1 MKETNSLK
9 VAVAQLNFRIG
20 DFELNTSKIADTIFE
35 AKRQG
40 ADLVVFS
47 EMSVSGYMPDD
58 LLDYP
63 YFIEKCEQSLELVA
77 QSCQGIAAIVGG
89 IVKNPGKGRLL
100 QNVCCFMEN
109 GRITHT
115 VAKTLLP
122 TYDVFSEARYF
133 EPSKEHQIIEFKG
146 YKIGIAICEDLWD
159 SYNNFEYIQ
168 SPGETLKSL
177 GADLIINPS
186 ASPYHMGK
194 ESHRNRVL
202 SGQVER
208 FKLPVLYINQVG
220 THTELMFDGRSRA
233 VNPNGE
239 IAVQLPEF
247 EEKVEYV
254 QFENCEFETVI
265 SDLTLDDNPL
275 PQLYKA
281 LKFGI
286 SDYFQKMGFKK
297 AVIGASGGIDSA
309 VVQALAVKALGKE
322 NVLAVLMPSRYSSQ
336 GSVDDAIALSENL
349 GNEYIKLPI
358 EDVHSAYESI
368 LAPVFERTSVG
379 IAEENLQARSRAVL
393 LMGISNKTGNILL
406 NTSNKS
412 ELAVGYST
420 LYGDLC
426 GSLSVIGDIY
436 KTQVYALAK
445 HINRHK
451 ETIPN
456 AIIEKEPSAELRPD
470 QKDTDSLPSYT
481 ILDGILRLYL
491 EEQKGKEE
499 IIMEGYDPSTVNRII
514 NLVNSNEYK
523 RYQAPPILRV
533 SPKAFGKG
541 RIMPLVAK
549 YL

>member
-1 MKETNSLK
+1 MKI
-9 VAVAQLNFRIG
+9 AVAQLNFRIG
-20 DFELNTSKIADTIFE
+20 DFEQNTAKIADSIFE
-35 AKRQG
+35 AKQAG

-47 EMSVSGYMPDD
+47 EMSVCGYMPDD

-63 YFIEKCEQSLELVA
+63 YFVEKSEQALELVA

-89 IVKNPGKGRLL
+89 VVKNPGKGRLL

-115 VAKTLLP
+115 IAKTLLP
-122 TYDVFSEARYF
+122 TYDVFSESRYF
-133 EPSKEHQIIEFKG
+133 EPSKSQQIIEFKG
-146 YKIGIAICEDLWD
+146 VKLGIAICEDLWD
-159 SYNNFEYIQ
+159 SYNNFEYID
-168 SPGETLKSL
+168 SPGSVLKNL
-177 GADLIINPS
+177 GAELIINPS
-186 ASPYHMGK
+186 ASPYHLRK

-208 FKLPVLYINQVG
+208 FDLPVLYINQVG
-220 THTELMFDGRSRA
+220 THTELLFDGRSRA
-233 VNPNGE
+233 VNQNGE
-239 IAVQLPEF
+239 IALQLPDF
-247 EEKVEYV
+247 EEKVEYLNYNNHS
-254 QFENCEFETVI
+254 FSSVI
-265 SDLTLDDNPL
+265 SDLTLDSNPL

-286 SDYFQKMGFKK
+286 SDYFNKMGFKK

-322 NVLAVLMPSRYSSQ
+322 NVLAVMMPSRYSSE
-336 GSVDDAIALSENL
+336 GSVDDAKQLSENL
-349 GNEYIKLPI
+349 GNEYIVLPI
-358 EDVHSAYESI
+358 EDVHHAYEKT
-368 LAPVFERTSVG
+368 LDPLFKNTEPG
-379 IAEENLQARSRAVL
+379 IAEENIQARSRAVM
-393 LMGISNKTGNILL
+393 LMGISNKLGNILI

-426 GSLSVIGDIY
+426 GSLSVIGDLY
-436 KTQVYALAK
+436 KTQVYALAR
-445 HINRHK
+445 HINRY
-451 ETIPN
+451 EEWIPS

-470 QKDTDSLPSYT
+470 QKDSDSLPSYT

-499 IIMEGYDPSTVNRII
+499 IIMEGYDPHTVNRIV
-514 NLVNSNEYK
+514 NLVNHNEYK

-533 SPKAFGKG
+533 SPKSFGKG

>member
-1 MKETNSLK
+1 MKI
-9 VAVAQLNFRIG
+9 AVAQLNFRIG
-20 DFELNTSKIADTIFE
+20 DFEQNTAKIADSIFE
-35 AKRQG
+35 AKQAG

-47 EMSVSGYMPDD
+47 EMSVCGYMPDD

-63 YFIEKCEQSLELVA
+63 YFVEKSEQALELVA

-89 IVKNPGKGRLL
+89 VVKNPGKGRLL

-109 GRITHT
+109 GRVTHT
-115 VAKTLLP
+115 IAKTLLP
-122 TYDVFSEARYF
+122 TYDVFSESRYF
-133 EPSKEHQIIEFKG
+133 EPSKSQQIIEFKG
-146 YKIGIAICEDLWD
+146 VKLGIAICEDLWD
-159 SYNNFEYIQ
+159 SYNNFEYID
-168 SPGETLKSL
+168 SPGSVLKNL
-177 GADLIINPS
+177 GAELIINPS
-186 ASPYHMGK
+186 ASPYHLRK

-208 FKLPVLYINQVG
+208 FDLPVLYINQVG
-220 THTELMFDGRSRA
+220 THTELLFDGRSRA
-233 VNPNGE
+233 VNQNGE
-239 IAVQLPEF
+239 IALQLPDF
-247 EEKVEYV
+247 EEKVEYLNYNNHS
-254 QFENCEFETVI
+254 FSSVI
-265 SDLTLDDNPL
+265 SDLTLDSNPL

-286 SDYFQKMGFKK
+286 SDYFHKMGFKK

-322 NVLAVLMPSRYSSQ
+322 NVLAVMMPSRYSSK
-336 GSVDDAIALSENL
+336 GSVGDAKQLSENL
-349 GNEYIKLPI
+349 GNEYIVLPI
-358 EDVHSAYESI
+358 EDVHHAYEKT
-368 LAPVFERTSVG
+368 LDPLFKHTEPG
-379 IAEENLQARSRAVL
+379 IAEENIQARSRAVM
-393 LMGISNKTGNILL
+393 LMGISNKLGNILI

-426 GSLSVIGDIY
+426 GSLSVIGDLY
-436 KTQVYALAK
+436 KTQVYALAR
-445 HINRHK
+445 HINRY
-451 ETIPN
+451 EEWIPS

-470 QKDTDSLPSYT
+470 QKDSDSLPSYT

-491 EEQKGKEE
+491 EEHKGKEE
-499 IIMEGYDPSTVNRII
+499 IIMEGYDPYTVNRIV
-514 NLVNSNEYK
+514 NLVNKNEYK

-533 SPKAFGKG
+533 SPKSFGKG

>member
-1 MKETNSLK
+1 
-9 VAVAQLNFRIG
+9 
-20 DFELNTSKIADTIFE
+20 
-35 AKRQG
+35 
-40 ADLVVFS
+40 
-47 EMSVSGYMPDD
+47 
-58 LLDYP
+58 
-63 YFIEKCEQSLELVA
+63 
-77 QSCQGIAAIVGG
+77 
-89 IVKNPGKGRLL
+89 
-100 QNVCCFMEN
+100 
-109 GRITHT
+109 
-115 VAKTLLP
+115 
-122 TYDVFSEARYF
+122 
-133 EPSKEHQIIEFKG
+133 
-146 YKIGIAICEDLWD
+146 
-159 SYNNFEYIQ
+159 
-168 SPGETLKSL
+168 
-177 GADLIINPS
+177 
-186 ASPYHMGK
+186 
-194 ESHRNRVL
+194 
-202 SGQVER
+202 
-208 FKLPVLYINQVG
+208 QVG

-247 EEKVEYV
+247 EEKVEYI
-254 QFENCEFETVI
+254 QFENHKFETVI

-336 GSVDDAIALSENL
+336 GSVEDAIALCDNL
-349 GNEYIKLPI
+349 GNDYIQLPI
-358 EDVHSAYESI
+358 EDVHSAYEST
-368 LAPVFERTSVG
+368 LAPVFEGTSVG

-393 LMGISNKTGNILL
+393 LMGISNKVGNILL

-426 GSLSVIGDIY
+426 GSLSIIGDVY

-445 HINRHK
+445 HINRYK
-451 ETIPN
+451 EIIPN

-499 IIMEGYDPSTVNRII
+499 IIMEGYDSNTVNRIV

-541 RIMPLVAK
+541 RIMPLVGK